1 MTDSN
6 RAVLVFSNL
15 GRRKIQADFQGGE
28 LTSDAGAALL
38 REVDRRIGL
47 IDALAD
53 CISDP
58 RQPAKITHDL
68 RTMLA
73 QRILAIALGYE
84 DLNDHDSLRDDP
96 LLQILTE
103 RNQLHPAAD
112 AYVLKPIDAH
122 SLLACVAELINQLP
136 TPIPSPA
143 NLKNTSFA
151 AQF

>member
-6 RAVLVFSNL
+6 QPALLFSNL
-15 GRRKIQADFQGGE
+15 GRRRIEADFAGGK

-53 CISDP
+53 CIVDP

-73 QRILAIALGYE
+73 QRILAMALGYE
-84 DLNDHDSLRDDP
+84 DLNDHDSLRHDP
-96 LLQILTE
+96 LLQIHHVYRRTNDTL
-103 RNQLHPAAD
+103 LHDHPGSVTAGSAGGSHGPRGGD
-112 AYVLKPIDAH
+112 IRAGYGRAGQ
-122 SLLACVAELINQLP
+122 NR
-136 TPIPSPA
+136 
-143 NLKNTSFA
+143 
-151 AQF
+151 